1 MMCRLPLIA
10 ATLACAACNN
20 ADNGDQDISIDEAVA
35 SAAEGEVALMSPSG
49 EQVGTV
55 AYLEEPSGMQLR
67 ISVEGLAPGVHAVHL
82 HTTGSC
88 EAPDFSS
95 AGGHWNPMG
104 KQHGRDNPDGAH
116 LGDLANMNVGEDG
129 AGSATYMVAGV
140 SYAGVEPA
148 MSDGDGT
155 ALVIHEGADDYVTD
169 PTGEAGGR
177 AACAVLAGAA

>member
-10 ATLACAACNN
+10 AALTCAACNN
-20 ADNGDQDISIDEAVA
+20 ADNADQNISIDETVA

-49 EQVGTV
+49 EQIGTV
-55 AYLEEPSGMQLR
+55 AYLQEPSGMQLR
-67 ISVEGLAPGVHAVHL
+67 ISVEGLAPGIHAVHL
-82 HTTGSC
+82 HTIGAC

-129 AGSATYMVAGV
+129 TGSATYMVAGV
-140 SYAGVEPA
+140 SFAGVEPA